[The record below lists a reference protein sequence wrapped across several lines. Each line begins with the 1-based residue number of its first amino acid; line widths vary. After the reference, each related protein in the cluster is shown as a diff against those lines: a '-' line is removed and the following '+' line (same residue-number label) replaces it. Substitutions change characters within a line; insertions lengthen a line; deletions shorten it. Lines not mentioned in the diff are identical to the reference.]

1 MTETKIISLREL
13 YKAYERNDSSLAD
26 EFEKLGIEKH
36 IEIIYSGNEINKS
49 GR

>member
-1 MTETKIISLREL
+1 MTETKIISLKNYTKPMNEMTG
-13 YKAYERNDSSLAD
+13 SLAD